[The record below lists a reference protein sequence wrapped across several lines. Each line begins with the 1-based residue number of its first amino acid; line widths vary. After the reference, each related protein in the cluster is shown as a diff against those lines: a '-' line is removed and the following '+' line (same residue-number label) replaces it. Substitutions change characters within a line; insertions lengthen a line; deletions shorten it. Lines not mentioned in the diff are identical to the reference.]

1 MRGIPSR
8 RRLARL
14 AGAAILAAALVAL
27 GATGATAR
35 DRGHTGGNDHG
46 HKGGHDHG
54 GNSALGAIYTE
65 TNDAAGNA
73 VLVFARHRDGTIVQT
88 ASVPTGGLGLAMNP
102 PFGFPIVDSQA
113 AVALSEDGRLLFAVN
128 AGDNTVT
135 AFAVTK
141 HGLRKVDQ
149 VASGGTQPISVTS
162 NANLVYVLNSHTG
175 NIAGFKVTRHDRLR
189 PIAGSSQSLST
200 PGPGGIAAQIGF
212 SPNGRLLTVT
222 ERCYLGGCANQPK
235 GVLDTFAVDRH
246 GRAGAAQE
254 HASDDYGP
262 FGFAYL
268 NSRKLLV
275 SNTGNIN
282 QPGQMP
288 NPADPML
295 FTGTTSPYTLDR
307 FGNVTPN
314 GGPVA
319 SGGRGACWI
328 VITGNHKYAFVTNSL
343 STFPPGT
350 GTGGVARYAVA
361 PNGTLALIGQT
372 DVTPSTPAGAS
383 FPTDL
388 TLSSDSRYLYVLSPT
403 LDMLPAPNDNNT
415 SHIDVYRVGRDGS
428 LTHIQATPAT
438 LPAGASGM
446 AAS

>member
-8 RRLARL
+8 RRMARW
-14 AGAAILAAALVAL
+14 AGAAILAATLAAF
-27 GATGATAR
+27 GATGAIAR
-35 DRGHTGGNDHG
+35 DRGHSGNDHG

-54 GNSALGAIYTE
+54 NRSVVGAVYTE

-102 PFGFPIVDSQA
+102 PFDFPIVDSQA

-135 AFAVTK
+135 VFGVTK

-149 VASGGTQPISVTS
+149 VGSGGTEPISVTS
-162 NANLVYVLNSHTG
+162 NGSVVYVLNSHSG
-175 NIAGFKVTRHDRLR
+175 NIAGFRVTRHDRLR

-212 SPNGRLLTVT
+212 SPNGRVLTVT

-235 GVLDTFAVDRH
+235 GVLDTFVVGHD
-246 GRAGAAQE
+246 GRAGPAKE
-254 HASDDYGP
+254 NASDDYGP

-268 NSRKLLV
+268 SSRTLLV
-275 SNTGNIN
+275 TNTGNIN
-282 QPGQMP
+282 HAP
-288 NPADPML
+288 NPPDPADPTL

-307 FGNVTPN
+307 FGTVTPN

-361 PNGTLALIGQT
+361 RDGSLTLLGNT
-372 DVTPSTPAGAS
+372 DVTPSSPAGAA

-388 TLSSDSRYLYVLSPT
+388 TLSSDSRYLYVVSPT
-403 LDMLPAPNDNNT
+403 LGMLPAPNDNNT

-428 LTHIQATPAT
+428 LTWIQATPDT